1 MWWGRV
7 NGWVPIWYAQ
17 QPLGSSVTRLG
28 DFDSSDKKKLN
39 VTPKICANFCAIPKN
54 PTTYAQAVF
63 T

>member
-1 MWWGRV
+1 M
-7 NGWVPIWYAQ
+7 
-17 QPLGSSVTRLG
+17 TRLG